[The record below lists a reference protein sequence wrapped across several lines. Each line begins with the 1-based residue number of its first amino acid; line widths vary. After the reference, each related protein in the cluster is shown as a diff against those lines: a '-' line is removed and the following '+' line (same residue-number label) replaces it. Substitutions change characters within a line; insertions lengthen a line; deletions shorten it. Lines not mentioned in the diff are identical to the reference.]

1 MNKLVQINIVCN
13 GSTGRIMCDI
23 AKKAEKE
30 GFQSYIFYGR
40 GNPSKELN
48 CTRIGNNLSVY
59 FHVFLTRFFN
69 KHGHGSYFATKKL
82 VRELKKITPDII
94 HLHNI
99 HGYYINLKIL
109 FNYLKYE
116 YKGKI
121 IWTLHDCWS
130 FTGHCTH
137 FTIVE
142 CNKWQG
148 KCYKCPQVTTYPKA
162 FLIDTSKKEFQ
173 TKKKLFTGLNNL
185 TIITPSK
192 WLADLVKKSFLNEY
206 KIEVINNGVDLNIF
220 KPTCDERI
228 YKKYNIPKNKKIILG
243 VANIWGERKGLND
256 FIELSK
262 IINNEYKIV
271 LVGVNAVDK
280 KKIPANIICVNRTD
294 NAIELAKFYSAAYC
308 YVNPTY
314 EDNYPT
320 TNIEAISCGTYVISY
335 DTGGCKEQ
343 ITNNNGLIIQNRN
356 EKSLA
361 KAIYNFKKTKVKSP
375 NFTIF
380 SKEKKYDE
388 YIKLYSMK

>member
-40 GNPSKELN
+40 GKPSKELN

-343 ITNNNGLIIQNRN
+343 ITNNKG
-356 EKSLA
+356 
-361 KAIYNFKKTKVKSP
+361 
-375 NFTIF
+375 
-380 SKEKKYDE
+380 
-388 YIKLYSMK
+388 